1 MIFERLIEKW
11 SHEYTKKKKLDNTR
25 ASFYKIKILKT
36 FYKKNDDRKL
46 NSHSLRLKDIDFS
59 CISSLENNQC
69 FI

>member
-1 MIFERLIEKW
+1 MNTL
-11 SHEYTKKKKLDNTR
+11 KKKLDTNQ

-46 NSHSLRLKDIDFS
+46 DSRSLRLKDIDFS